1 MSEPQMNDSQPG
13 LLRSST
19 TMAVGTIVS
28 RITGMARN
36 LLIVAALGTALFADT
51 YNVANTIP
59 NITYILIAGGA
70 LNAVFVPQLVRAMQ
84 QGDDAGSAFASRL
97 VTAVSMALLVMTTIA
112 VLAAPLLISVY
123 ANRFSAPGL
132 EREHELVIAFARYC
146 LPQIFFYGLYAM
158 LGQITTAKN
167 RFAPMMWSPVLNNLV
182 VIAVMSS
189 FLATASDISA
199 QTITDGQVAFLG
211 IGTTVGIA
219 IQALVLIPVVRNSG
233 VRLRPRFDFK
243 GSGLGKSGRL
253 ASWSFLFVI
262 VNQLGYLGIVN
273 VATAAAARAANEG
286 VGVGVGY
293 TPYANAY
300 LIFLLPHA
308 IIAVSLVTALL
319 PRMSRSAVEG
329 NTESVVNDSRLGLE
343 MLSITLIPAALGLAL
358 FAPLITTL
366 LYAAADVGDARQIGW
381 ILMGFALG
389 LLPFSAQHLLLRV
402 FYAYE
407 DTRTPLLINVVIN
420 VILVLGAI
428 TALITLPSRW
438 VTTGMGATYAVAYL
452 AGLIVTVRL
461 IGKRI
466 GKVVDRTVIR
476 TAVQSLVAATVAML
490 PALGVGALLVWQVGS
505 GPAGSALT
513 LLIAVPIV
521 IAGYLALITRMRVTG
536 VDALWQMVRSRLH
549 R

>member
-1 MSEPQMNDSQPG
+1 
-13 LLRSST
+13 
-19 TMAVGTIVS
+19 MAVGTIIS

-59 NITYILIAGGA
+59 NITYILIVGGA

-84 QGDDAGSAFASRL
+84 QGEEEGSAFASRL
-97 VTAVSMALLVMTTIA
+97 MTAVGLALLVMTVLA
-112 VLAAPLLISVY
+112 VVAAPLLISIY

-167 RFAPMMWSPVLNNLV
+167 RFGPMMWSPILNNIV
-182 VIAVMSS
+182 VIATMSV
-189 FLATASDISA
+189 FLKMAPAITAD
-199 QTITDGQVAFLG
+199 TITNEQVAFLG
-211 IGTTVGIA
+211 IGTTLGIA
-219 IQALVLIPVVRNSG
+219 IQALVLFPVVRRTG
-233 VRLRPRFDFK
+233 VRLRPRFDFR
-243 GSGLGKSGRL
+243 GTGLGRSGRL
-253 ASWSFLFVI
+253 ASWSLLFVI

-286 VGVGVGY
+286 LDVGVGY

-319 PRMSRSAVEG
+319 PRMSRAAVNG
-329 NTESVVNDSRLGLE
+329 ESEAVVRDARLGLE
-343 MLSITLIPAALGLAL
+343 MLSVTLIPAALLMTL
-358 FAPLITTL
+358 LAPLITTL
-366 LYAAADVGDARQIGW
+366 LYAAADVRDARQIGW

-407 DTRTPLLINVVIN
+407 DTRTPLVIN
-420 VILVLGAI
+420 IVINAVLVIGALA
-428 TALITLPSRW
+428 ALATLPARW

-452 AGLIVTVRL
+452 LGMIVTARL
-461 IGKRI
+461 LRRRI
-466 GKVVDRTVIR
+466 GPIVDRTVIR
-476 TAVQSLVAATVAML
+476 TVIQSLVAAVVAL
-490 PALGVGALLVWQVGS
+490 VPTAGIAALLVWQAGS
-505 GPAGSALT
+505 AAAASALT
-513 LLIAVPIV
+513 LAITGPVMLAI
-521 IAGYLALITRMRVTG
+521 YLGLVTRMRVTG
-536 VDALWQMVRSRLH
+536 VNDLWVLVRERLH

>member
-1 MSEPQMNDSQPG
+1 MSEPN

-19 TMAVGTIVS
+19 TMAVGTVIS

-36 LLIVAALGTALFADT
+36 LLIVAALGTAIFADT

-59 NITYILIAGGA
+59 NITYILIVGGA

-84 QGDDAGSAFASRL
+84 QGDEAGSLFASRL
-97 VTAVSMALLVMTTIA
+97 VSAVSAALLVMT
-112 VLAAPLLISVY
+112 VLAVVAAPALISLY

-167 RFAPMMWSPVLNNLV
+167 KFGPMMWSPVLNNLV
-182 VIAVMSS
+182 VITTMVLFIRMAP
-189 FLATASDISA
+189 DISA
-199 QTITDGQVAFLG
+199 ATITDSQVAFLG
-211 IGTTVGIA
+211 VGTTLGIVM
-219 IQALVLIPVVRNSG
+219 QALVLIPVVRRTG
-233 VRLRPRFDFK
+233 VRLRPRFDLR
-243 GSGLGKSGRL
+243 GSGLGRSGRL
-253 ASWSFLFVI
+253 ASWSLLFVI

-273 VATAAAARAANEG
+273 VATAAAARATKEG
-286 VGVGVGY
+286 LDVGVGY

-308 IIAVSLVTALL
+308 IITVSLVTALL
-319 PRMSRSAVEG
+319 PRMSRAAVTGE
-329 NTESVVNDSRLGLE
+329 TQSVVQDARLGLE
-343 MLSITLIPAALGLAL
+343 MLSITLVPAALAMAL

-366 LYAAADVGDARQIGW
+366 LYATVDVANARQIGW

-407 DTRTPLLINVVIN
+407 DTRTPLLINIAIN
-420 VILVLGAI
+420 VVQVLGAI
-428 TALITLPSRW
+428 AAYFLLPARW
-438 VTTGMGATYAVAYL
+438 VTTAMGGSYALAYL
-452 AGLIVTVRL
+452 IGLVVTARL
-461 IGKRI
+461 LRRRVGPIFN
-466 GKVVDRTVIR
+466 RTVIR
-476 TAVQSLVAATVAML
+476 TAAQSMAAGLVALIPAGVA
-490 PALGVGALLVWQVGS
+490 GALVVWQAGS

-513 LLIAVPIV
+513 IA
-521 IAGYLALITRMRVTG
+521 IAGPILLAIYLALITRMRVTG
-536 VDALWQMVRSRLH
+536 VADLWALVRNRLH
-549 R
+549 H

>member
-1 MSEPQMNDSQPG
+1 MSEPG

-19 TMAVGTIVS
+19 TMAVGTIIS

-36 LLIVAALGTALFADT
+36 LLIVAALGTAIFADT

-59 NITYILIAGGA
+59 NITYILIIGGA

-84 QGDDAGSAFASRL
+84 EGEEAGSLFASRL
-97 VTAVSMALLVMTTIA
+97 VTAVSMALLVMTVLA
-112 VLAAPLLISVY
+112 VLAAPVLISLY

-167 RFAPMMWSPVLNNLV
+167 KFGPMMWSPILNNIV
-182 VIAVMSS
+182 VITTMSL
-189 FLATASDISA
+189 FIARAPDITAA
-199 QTITDGQVAFLG
+199 TITDSQVAFLG
-211 IGTTVGIA
+211 LGTTLGIV
-219 IQALVLIPVVRNSG
+219 IQALVLIPVVRRTG
-233 VRLRPRFDFK
+233 VRLRPRWDFR
-243 GSGLGKSGRL
+243 GSGLGRSGRL
-253 ASWSFLFVI
+253 ASWSLLFVV

-273 VATAAAARAANEG
+273 VATAAAARASSEG
-286 VGVGVGY
+286 LSIGVGY

-319 PRMSRSAVEG
+319 PRMSRAAVAGSTQE
-329 NTESVVNDSRLGLE
+329 VVRDARLGLE
-343 MLSITLIPAALGLAL
+343 MLAITLIPAALAMAL

-366 LYAAADVGDARQIGW
+366 LYAAADISDARQIGW

-407 DTRTPLLINVVIN
+407 DTRTPLVINVVVN
-420 VILVLGAI
+420 AVLVLGAI
-428 TALITLPSRW
+428 AALATMPARW
-438 VTTGMGATYAVAYL
+438 VTTAMGGTYALAYL
-452 AGLIVTVRL
+452 LGLIVTARLLRRRVGAVLDRAVVRTS
-461 IGKRI
+461 I
-466 GKVVDRTVIR
+466 
-476 TAVQSLVAATVAML
+476 QSLVAALIAII
-490 PALGVGALLVWQVGS
+490 PAGVIGAAVVWQAGS
-505 GPAGSALT
+505 GPVGSALT
-513 LLIAVPIV
+513 LV
-521 IAGYLALITRMRVTG
+521 IAGPVLLVTYLILITRMRVTG
-536 VDALWQMVRSRLH
+536 VAELWELARARLH